1 MAFTCRIGEQDK
13 IIYVEADGPTDLAAC
28 HAIIAEVATEIRLM
42 PDLGVLVD
50 IRGIDYSPTV
60 EDLGEI
66 GATLG
71 DMRETVMTRSVAIV
85 SGESRLPLTRLACTL
100 AEASGLRMASFSD
113 YKRAKSWLAQHA
125 QRRAAP

>member
-1 MAFTCRIGEQDK
+1 MAFTCQIREQDR
-13 IIYVEADGPTDLAAC
+13 IAYVEADGHIDLAAC
-28 HAIIAEVATEIRLM
+28 RAIIAEVASEIRSV
-42 PDLGVLVD
+42 PELGVLVD

-60 EDLGEI
+60 EDLREL

-71 DMRETVMTRSVAIV
+71 DMREMLVSRSVAIV
-85 SGESRLPLTRLACTL
+85 SGESRLPLTWLACAL

-113 YKRAKSWLAQHA
+113 YKQAKSWLVQHA